1 MSSKYIF
8 NANIILNDRILKH
21 SSVTIKGSKIVTIGG
36 PTPKGAAL
44 IDARGAYLAP
54 GFIDTHIHGTP
65 GEITRNETKYGTTS
79 FVVAVS
85 CGRQVPDI
93 SGYSSVLGVRIEGP
107 YINAVMAGA
116 QNKHFIK
123 KPSSGSLERIMNIC
137 GRKLKMMT
145 LAPEIS
151 GVEKLI
157 GLCRKCGVIPSI
169 GHSNASYEEA
179 KKSFGLGIRHA
190 THLFNAMSGPRH
202 GTVGASLAA
211 LFDKRVT
218 VEVIADL
225 KHVRPELLRLVFAVK
240 DSGKVML
247 ITDSVRAEKAIMSTP
262 DVDSRLS
269 GAGHMMGCVKNA
281 VCHCGVSLI
290 EAVKM
295 ASLNPAKLFGFGKSK
310 GSIAPGKDADLVAF
324 DRNFNVK
331 FTVIGGR
338 MVYQKKGFKARCAG

>member
-1 MSSKYIF
+1 MIYISG
-8 NANIILNDRILKH
+8 ADIVLKDRILKK
-21 SSVTIKGSKIVTIGG
+21 SSLLTKGSKIAAIGG
-36 PTPKGAAL
+36 KVQEDAEL
-44 IDARGAYLAP
+44 INARGLYLSP
-54 GFIDTHIHGTP
+54 GFIDIHIHGDP
-65 GEITRNETKYGTTS
+65 EDIIRNETKYGTTS

-85 CGRQVPDI
+85 CGRPVPDI

-116 QNKHFIK
+116 QNKYFIK
-123 KPSSGSLERIMNIC
+123 KPSPGGLGRIMNSC

-145 LAPEIS
+145 LAPETS
-151 GVEKLI
+151 GAEKLI

-179 KKSFGLGIRHA
+179 KRSFSCGIRHA

-202 GTVGASLAA
+202 GTIGASLAA

-225 KHVRPELLRLVFAVK
+225 KHVSAALLRLVFAVK
-240 DSGKVML
+240 DINRIILV
-247 ITDSVRAEKAIMSTP
+247 TDSVRAPS
-262 DVDSRLS
+262 S
-269 GAGHMMGCVKNA
+269 GHKTGSVISMMGAVKNA
-281 VCHCGVSLI
+281 VTHCGVPLPD
-290 EAVKM
+290 AVRM
-295 ASLNPAKLFGFGKSK
+295 ASTNPAWLFGAGKRK
-310 GSIAPGKDADLVAF
+310 GSIVPGKDADLVAF

-331 FTVIGGR
+331 FTIIGGR